1 MFDPVPNLP
10 DDTPIETVRSSTIV
24 RNGLLLAGFKT
35 IGEIGAT
42 ADSDLRRKRRFGP
55 GRSAYLHGTLGVKS
69 ANSK

>member
-10 DDTPIETVRSSTIV
+10 DDTPIETVRFSTIV

-35 IGEIGAT
+35 IGEIRAT
-42 ADSDLRRKRRFGP
+42 ADSDLRRTRRFGP
-55 GRSAYLHGTLGVKS
+55 GRLAYLRRTLGVKS